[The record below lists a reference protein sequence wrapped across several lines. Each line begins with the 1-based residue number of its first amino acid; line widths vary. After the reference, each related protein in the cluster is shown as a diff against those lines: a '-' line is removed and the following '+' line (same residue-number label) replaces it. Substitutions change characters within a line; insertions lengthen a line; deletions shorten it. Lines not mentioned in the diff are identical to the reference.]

1 MRGEKME
8 NIRIISALIG
18 LAGAVHNNGKTK
30 DTDRIVVEALLS
42 PDLDEVVERI
52 HKEKFVIAP
61 NCETCTTPCGNTS
74 DYDVRKF
81 DLEQEP
87 IRRAKQEIA
96 EILCEVAQDYQQ
108 GERKD
113 LPEDFYKAIS
123 YLGYELTEDYYRK
136 FLEEM
141 KEW

>member
-1 MRGEKME
+1 ME
-8 NIRIISALIG
+8 NKRIISALIG

-42 PDLDEVVERI
+42 PDLDAVVDQV
-52 HKEKFVIAP
+52 HKEKFAIAP

-74 DYDVRKF
+74 DYDVKKF
-81 DLEQEP
+81 DLEQEAV
-87 IRRAKQEIA
+87 RGQKQEIA
-96 EILCEVAQDYQQ
+96 AKLYEIAQDYQK
-108 GERKD
+108 GLRKD

-136 FLEEM
+136 LLEEM